1 MDIKDSEIFVRT
13 KNRIPTKFLLLKM
26 GNGTISFVADFK
38 ADRHRELLDCKHLGE
53 VVEVL
58 GGGMVTILRE
68 TDLIL
73 LAGESGE
80 FGREDRQKTKE
91 ILSLHYHQNL
101 DWKEVEIDS
110 TE

>member
-13 KNRIPTKFLLLKM
+13 KNLIPTKFLLLKM
-26 GNGTISFVADFK
+26 RGGNIFFVADFE

-53 VVEVL
+53 IGEVL
-58 GGGMVTILRE
+58 GGGMVTIRRK

-91 ILSLHYHQNL
+91 ILSLHYQNL
-101 DWKEVEIDS
+101 GWKEVEIDS
-110 TE
+110 IE